1 MKIIINE
8 SQLRLIVENEEKKER
23 LLTITIDM
31 IVGGESFDDIL
42 ELYNTEKE
50 KKNFVGIKLLGSV
63 DFSRGFGNKIGSGVI
78 EFCDELVEVNGDL
91 KVVNN
96 YTVGFPKLRKVSG
109 DMILSMTEVRSL
121 PELRYVGRNLTL
133 QRSKIS
139 ELPELKSVGSGLYL
153 GNSKIE
159 SLPKL
164 ESTGGYLY
172 LNDSPLADLG
182 NLKSVGES
190 LDLGNCQ
197 INSLPKLEFVG
208 DDLYLEKTPLW
219 RKLSE
224 VMTKDEVRNKYGV
237 NGNVYL

>member
-1 MKIIINE
+1 LQDLNKNIMKIIINE

-63 DFSRGFGNKIGSGVI
+63 DFSRGFGNKIGSGAI

-91 KVVNN
+91 RVVNN
-96 YTVGFPKLRKVSG
+96 YTVSFPKLRRVTG

-133 QRSKIS
+133 KRSKIS
-139 ELPELKSVGSGLYL
+139 ELPELESVGGSLDLERSQINSLPNLESVGGFLDLNY
-153 GNSKIE
+153 SKIE

-164 ESTGGYLY
+164 ES
-172 LNDSPLADLG
+172 
-182 NLKSVGES
+182 VGE
-190 LDLGNCQ
+190 
-197 INSLPKLEFVG
+197 
-208 DDLYLEKTPLW
+208 DLYLEKTPLSKKTTEEEL
-219 RKLSE
+219 RSKINVE
-224 VMTKDEVRNKYGV
+224 
-237 NGNVYL
+237 GNVYL

>member
-63 DFSRGFGNKIGSGVI
+63 DFSRGFGNKIGSGAI

-91 KVVNN
+91 RVVNN
-96 YTVGFPKLRKVSG
+96 YTVSFPKLRRVTG

-133 QRSKIS
+133 KRSKIS
-139 ELPELKSVGSGLYL
+139 ELPELESVGGSLDLERSQINSLPNLESVGGFLDLNY
-153 GNSKIE
+153 SKIE

-164 ESTGGYLY
+164 ES
-172 LNDSPLADLG
+172 
-182 NLKSVGES
+182 VGE
-190 LDLGNCQ
+190 
-197 INSLPKLEFVG
+197 
-208 DDLYLEKTPLW
+208 DLYLEKTPLSKKTTEEEL
-219 RKLSE
+219 RSKINVE
-224 VMTKDEVRNKYGV
+224 
-237 NGNVYL
+237 GNVYL